1 MYKTTLQIVEACYN
15 FKYKVIKWP
24 IKDKKRRNSIENNII
39 QEEFLGCIEKINGTN
54 IVLKNKL

>member
-15 FKYKVIKWP
+15 LKYKVIKWP
-24 IKDKKRRNSIENNII
+24 IKDKKRRNSMENNIK
-39 QEEFLGCIEKINGTN
+39 EEFLGCIEKINGTN

>member
-1 MYKTTLQIVEACYN
+1 MHKTTLQIVEACYN

-24 IKDKKRRNSIENNII
+24 IKDKKRRKSIENNT